1 MIEGKP
7 LPTLEQGE
15 TEELENLL
23 TPQVHHIGGEREKLP
38 EKVTGVEFKAIV
50 EKMDNDLPEK
60 FKKELQELVMEY
72 RDIFVVDASDFVAGA
87 MDVPPYSATTTGT
100 FYGVR
105 RPMRQTGTK
114 FGKLLEEID
123 KCVDSQ

>member
-1 MIEGKP
+1 M
-7 LPTLEQGE
+7 
-15 TEELENLL
+15 
-23 TPQVHHIGGEREKLP
+23 
-38 EKVTGVEFKAIV
+38 EF
-50 EKMDNDLPEK
+50 
-60 FKKELQELVMEY
+60 

-114 FGKLLEEID
+114 FEKLLEEID
-123 KCVDSQ
+123 KCVEQGVLIPSTAAATSPAFVVFEP